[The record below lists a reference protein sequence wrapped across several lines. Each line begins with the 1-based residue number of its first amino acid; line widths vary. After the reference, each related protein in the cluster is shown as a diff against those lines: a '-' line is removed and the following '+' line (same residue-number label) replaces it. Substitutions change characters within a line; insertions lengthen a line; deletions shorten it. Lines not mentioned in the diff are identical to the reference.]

1 MVTLQE
7 EALVSFSTA
16 KLGMRSGSTDPLVA
30 LHGDGGKTLALV
42 HPLSASRCP
51 CESFVTPLCP

>member
-16 KLGMRSGSTDPLVA
+16 KLEMISGSTDPLVA
-30 LHGDGGKTLALV
+30 MHGDGN
-42 HPLSASRCP
+42 R
-51 CESFVTPLCP
+51 